1 MKTYHWIGTD
11 KITYLLR
18 RLLDF
23 FYTKEEVDAKI
34 GHTAHAY
41 YYSEEEWAELDPVLL
56 EGEFGINSTTG
67 FMKIGDGI
75 HHWSEIDY
83 AIFPVSLSQRGDN
96 LLLKE
101 NERDLFLSE
110 ASMKKLMLD
119 VIYAYH
125 GETDLVEFVTE
136 DSYSL
141 ITADNKMFVQKGQNV

>member
-1 MKTYHWIGTD
+1 MKTYQWIGKD
-11 KITYLLR
+11 KIIYLLR
-18 RLLDF
+18 QLLNF

-34 GHTAHAY
+34 GHTAQAY
-41 YYSEEEWAELDPVLL
+41 YYSEEEWAELDPILL

-75 HHWSEIDY
+75 HKWSEIDY
-83 AIFPVSLSQRGDN
+83 AIFPVSLSQRSDN

-110 ASMKKLMLD
+110 ASMKRLMLE

-141 ITADNKMFVQKGQNV
+141 ITADNKMFVQKGQNA

>member
-1 MKTYHWIGTD
+1 MKTYQWIGKD
-11 KITYLLR
+11 KIIYLLR
-18 RLLDF
+18 QLLNF

-34 GHTAHAY
+34 GHTAQAY
-41 YYSEEEWAELDPVLL
+41 YYSEEEWAELDPILL

-75 HHWSEIDY
+75 HKWSEIDY
-83 AIFPVSLSQRGDN
+83 AIFPVSLSQRSDN

-110 ASMKKLMLD
+110 ASMKRLMLE

-125 GETDLVEFVTE
+125 GETDLIEFVTE

-141 ITADNKMFVQKGQNV
+141 ITADNKMFVQKGQNA